1 MSGPGNA
8 MVVYPVDRLGG
19 ELAVPGDKSIS
30 QRLVMLCALAD
41 GTSRIRGLLRAEDC
55 LHTAGAMEALGAR
68 FDFSDPQWVTV
79 QGTAGRLTAP
89 GGPLYMGNSGTGMR
103 LLTGLLSGFDGLEA
117 ELDGDA
123 SLRARPMK
131 RIQEPLER
139 MGADLALRGEGGRP
153 PVVVRGKR
161 LRGIDYVLPVA
172 SAQVKSCV
180 LLAGLQAEGR
190 TRVVEKRPTR
200 DHTERLFLAMG
211 LPLRVE
217 DERNM
222 EIEGTGGRPLRLPA
236 RDWDVPGDFSSA
248 AFWFTAAAMRP
259 GARITVD
266 RVGLNPRRTALLRV
280 LQRMGAT
287 VEVEPYHVPG
297 LVEPMGRVHVEG
309 NTLRG
314 TVVEGAEIPN
324 VIDECPLVAVAGAM
338 AEGWT
343 EIRDAGELRVKE
355 TDRIEVMSRNLRAAG
370 VEVETRPDGLRV
382 RGRPEG
388 VPGGG
393 RAASH
398 GDHRMTMSMAILAC
412 YAGKAITLE
421 GIECVNTS
429 YPEFWMHLKQ
439 LGGRFE

>member
-1 MSGPGNA
+1 MSEHQSDR
-8 MVVYPVDRLGG
+8 VVYPVDRLSG

-41 GTSRIRGLLRAEDC
+41 GTSRIRGILRAEDC

-68 FDFSDPQWVTV
+68 FDFHDPQQVTV
-79 QGTAGRLTAP
+79 QGTAGRLTSP
-89 GGPLYMGNSGTGMR
+89 DRPLYMGNSGTGMR
-103 LLTGLLSGFDGLEA
+103 LLTGLLAGFEGLDA

-139 MGADLALRGEGGRP
+139 MGAHLVLQGEGGRP
-153 PVVVRGKR
+153 PILVHGKR
-161 LRGIDYVLPVA
+161 LQGIEYALPVA

-211 LPLRVE
+211 LPLHVE
-217 DERNM
+217 DERAM
-222 EIEGTGGRPLRLPA
+222 GLQGSGGAPLRLAA
-236 RDWDVPGDFSSA
+236 REWEVPGDFSSA

-287 VEVEPYHVPG
+287 VEVEPYDTPG

-314 TVVEGAEIPN
+314 TVVEGAEIPD

-355 TDRIEVMSRNLRAAG
+355 TDRIEVMSRNLRAQG

-393 RAASH
+393 SAASH

-412 YAGKAITLE
+412 YARQAVQLQ